1 MAAISSSSRSAL
13 GYAGGSGVWS
23 SEATGRGWGWS
34 CGADSG
40 GAVKCGTLFSLGSNI
55 QLIFS

>member
-13 GYAGGSGVWS
+13 GYAGGSGVRS

-34 CGADSG
+34 CSADSG

-55 QLIFS
+55 Q